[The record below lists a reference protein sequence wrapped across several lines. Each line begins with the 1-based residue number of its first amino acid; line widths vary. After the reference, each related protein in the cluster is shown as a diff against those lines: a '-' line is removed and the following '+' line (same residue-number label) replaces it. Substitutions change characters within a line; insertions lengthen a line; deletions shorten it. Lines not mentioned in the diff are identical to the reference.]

1 MGDRSAPAPAQ
12 HEPSRH
18 LRWLRDRV
26 PGDRLFAPHV
36 VLALR
41 DQNGEL
47 VRSRDGSLPA
57 CDLELESS
65 IEKTAARLLADLPAA
80 VPSGAPGLAQHLH
93 LIAVQTGPD
102 WFEEHPELGPLQ
114 PIWIVLGTHPDQVS
128 PLAPP
133 LAIATAPATTP
144 APPAIPFAGDPA
156 LASAGDY
163 IRRLRSRIGR
173 ERIFYPWAGVALRD
187 PAGRIFLVRLAQGA
201 QWHCPGGG
209 LEIGETPAATASREL
224 EEETGLEA
232 RPTRLVGCFSRHL
245 RAFANGDRIQGI
257 AILLEADLTGGSV
270 RPDRTGEIDA
280 HGWFAAD
287 DLPPLDEHWE
297 GHVRLVLSG
306 SGPRFD

>member
-1 MGDRSAPAPAQ
+1 MTPGLPIVT
-12 HEPSRH
+12 PSRH
-18 LRWLRDRV
+18 LRWLRERV
-26 PGDRLFAPHV
+26 PEGRLFAPRV
-36 VLALR
+36 VLALQGS
-41 DQNGEL
+41 DGQSLTSG
-47 VRSRDGSLPA
+47 DGSLPA
-57 CDLELESS
+57 SDLELESS
-65 IEKTAARLLADLPAA
+65 IAKTAERLRAELPSAA
-80 VPSGAPGLAQHLH
+80 AALEQLH
-93 LIAVQTGPD
+93 LLAVQTGPE
-102 WFEEHPELGPLQ
+102 WFEEHPQLGPLQ

-128 PLAPP
+128 PLIPP
-133 LAIATAPATTP
+133 LATTSVPTAVSPSAV
-144 APPAIPFAGDPA
+144 PFTGDPA

-187 PAGRIFLVRLAQGA
+187 PTGRIFLVRLAQGA

-209 LEIGETPAATASREL
+209 LEIGESPAATASREL

-257 AILLEADLTGGSV
+257 AILLEAELTGGSV

-280 HGWFAAD
+280 YGWFSAD
-287 DLPPLDEHWE
+287 DLPPLDEHWA
-297 GHVRLVLSG
+297 GHVRVVLDG

>member
-1 MGDRSAPAPAQ
+1 
-12 HEPSRH
+12 

-26 PGDRLFAPHV
+26 PGDRLFAPRV
-36 VLALR
+36 VLALQDR
-41 DQNGEL
+41 DGEL
-47 VRSRDGSLPA
+47 LPSDDGSLPA

-65 IEKTAARLLADLPAA
+65 IEETAERLLAALPSAQ
-80 VPSGAPGLAQHLH
+80 VSAPGLAQHLH
-93 LIAVQTGPD
+93 LIAVQTGPE
-102 WFEEHPELGPLQ
+102 WFEEHPEIGPLQ
-114 PIWIVLGTHPDQVS
+114 PIWIVLGTDPDQVS

-133 LAIATAPATTP
+133 LATAPAPTAAPTP
-144 APPAIPFAGDPA
+144 ALPFTGDPA

-163 IRRLRSRIGR
+163 VRRLRSRIGR

-257 AILLEADLTGGSV
+257 AILLEAELTGGSV

-280 HGWFAAD
+280 HGWFSAD
-287 DLPPLDEHWE
+287 DLPPLDQHWD
-297 GHVRLVLSG
+297 GHVRLALTG

>member
-1 MGDRSAPAPAQ
+1 MTPALTVVA
-12 HEPSRH
+12 PSRY

-26 PGDRLFAPHV
+26 PGDRLFAPRV
-36 VLALR
+36 ALALR
-41 DQNGEL
+41 DQDGEL
-47 VRSRDGSLPA
+47 LLSGDGSLPA
-57 CDLELESS
+57 SDLELESS
-65 IEKTAARLLADLPAA
+65 IEETAARLLAELPSAA
-80 VPSGAPGLAQHLH
+80 SAVAQRLH
-93 LIAVQTGPD
+93 LIAVQTGLG

-114 PIWIVLGTHPDQVS
+114 PIWIVLGTDPDQVS

-133 LAIATAPATTP
+133 LATEPTPTAAPASTP
-144 APPAIPFAGDPA
+144 PLTGDPA

-163 IRRLRSRIGR
+163 IRRLRSRIGL

-187 PAGRIFLVRLAQGA
+187 PAGRVFLVRLAQGA

-245 RAFANGDRIQGI
+245 RAFTNGDRIQGI
-257 AILLEADLTGGSV
+257 AILLEAELTGGSV

-280 HGWFAAD
+280 HGWFSANE
-287 DLPPLDEHWE
+287 LPPLDEHWE

>member
-1 MGDRSAPAPAQ
+1 VTPTLPTVA
-12 HEPSRH
+12 PSRH
-18 LRWLRDRV
+18 LRWLRERV
-26 PGDRLFAPHV
+26 PDDRLFAPR
-36 VLALR
+36 VLLAVPDAGGALLR
-41 DQNGEL
+41 RE
-47 VRSRDGSLPA
+47 DGSLPA
-57 CDLELESS
+57 GDLELESS
-65 IEKTAARLLADLPAA
+65 ILETAERLLAELPPAQSS
-80 VPSGAPGLAQHLH
+80 PEPGPVQRLH
-93 LIAVQTGPD
+93 LIAVQTGSE

-114 PIWIVLGTHPDQVS
+114 PIWIVLGTQPDEVS
-128 PLAPP
+128 PLSPP
-133 LAIATAPATTP
+133 LDTAPV
-144 APPAIPFAGDPA
+144 APIAFPPDQLPLAVDPA
-156 LASAGDY
+156 LGSAGDY

-187 PAGRIFLVRLAQGA
+187 PTGRIFLVRLAQGE

-209 LEIGETPAATASREL
+209 LEIGESPDLTASREL

-257 AILLEADLTGGSV
+257 AILLEAELTGGSV

-280 HGWFAAD
+280 HAWFSAE

>member
-1 MGDRSAPAPAQ
+1 VTPALPLVA
-12 HEPSRH
+12 SSSY

-26 PGDRLFAPHV
+26 PGDRLFAPRV
-36 VLALR
+36 ALAIQDRGGQLLVS
-41 DQNGEL
+41 GE
-47 VRSRDGSLPA
+47 GSLPA
-57 CDLELESS
+57 SDLELESS
-65 IEKTAARLLADLPAA
+65 IEKTAARLLAELPSAPRVAA
-80 VPSGAPGLAQHLH
+80 PSLGQRLH
-93 LIAVQTGPD
+93 LIAVQTGPE
-102 WFEEHPELGPLQ
+102 WFEEHPDLGPLQ
-114 PIWIVLGTHPDQVS
+114 PIWIVLGTDPDQVS

-133 LAIATAPATTP
+133 EAIPGPPTTTP
-144 APPAIPFAGDPA
+144 APALTSAVDPA
-156 LASAGDY
+156 LGSAGDY

-245 RAFANGDRIQGI
+245 RAFTNGDRIQGI
-257 AILLEADLTGGSV
+257 AILLEAELTGGSV

-280 HGWFAAD
+280 HGWFSAE

>member
-1 MGDRSAPAPAQ
+1 VTPALPIVA
-12 HEPSRH
+12 PSRH

-26 PGDRLFAPHV
+26 PGDRLFAPRI
-36 VLALR
+36 VLALQGP
-41 DQNGEL
+41 DGQL
-47 VRSRDGSLPA
+47 LTSADGSLPA
-57 CDLELESS
+57 SDLELESS
-65 IEKTAARLLADLPAA
+65 IEQTAQQLLDEL
-80 VPSGAPGLAQHLH
+80 PSGAFGPAGHLH
-93 LIAVQTGPD
+93 LIAVQTGPE
-102 WFEEHPELGPLQ
+102 WFEENPELGPLQ
-114 PIWIVLGTHPDQVS
+114 PIWIVLGSHAEQVS

-133 LAIATAPATTP
+133 FGSTS
-144 APPAIPFAGDPA
+144 APPPAAVLTPPFEGDPA

-163 IRRLRSRIGR
+163 IRRLRSRIGP

-187 PAGRIFLVRLAQGA
+187 PAGRLFLVRLAHGA

-209 LEIGETPAATASREL
+209 LEIGETPATTASREL

-257 AILLEADLTGGSV
+257 AILLEAELTGGSV

-280 HGWFAAD
+280 HGWFSAD

-297 GHVRLVLSG
+297 GHVRVVLSG